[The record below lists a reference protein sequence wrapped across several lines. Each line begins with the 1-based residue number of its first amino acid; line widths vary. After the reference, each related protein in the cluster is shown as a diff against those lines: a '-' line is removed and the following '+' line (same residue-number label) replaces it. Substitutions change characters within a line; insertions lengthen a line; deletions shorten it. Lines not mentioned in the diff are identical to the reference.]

1 MGGCTRYANDHESKS
16 GREVRCALSRFDK
29 SLFGHGQVCQFAIQR
44 RWQSKSRLDW
54 GVCRACVLEIRVA
67 PGTVRRIDVSIREEG
82 KLGWG
87 YVRELQRTLLAS
99 YADIVLLAL
108 VWPYRS

>member
-1 MGGCTRYANDHESKS
+1 MPVHCLIERQKSKS
-16 GREVRCALSRFDK
+16 KTLDCRVVRAALFDESHADDRGCAWADVPDTPMIMSRSPDVRSGVPLSRFDK

-67 PGTVRRIDVSIREEG
+67 PGTMRRINV
-82 KLGWG
+82 
-87 YVRELQRTLLAS
+87 
-99 YADIVLLAL
+99 
-108 VWPYRS
+108 